1 VAREFFRGK
10 TRIEVGEAEA
20 CLAQDRRGRRLAHQ
34 AGQMRRCRDRKA
46 RAQALA
52 AARPCQEMG
61 KQLTARRGE
70 PAGAIAAVERREARM
85 NRVRIARSGAE
96 RYLAVDKG
104 RAKVIRE
111 ALIKETLPDRSARKQ
126 GGLRRDGLPAR
137 LRGAGEQD
145 RQTHTMDGE
154 KR

>member
-1 VAREFFRGK
+1 
-10 TRIEVGEAEA
+10 
-20 CLAQDRRGRRLAHQ
+20 
-34 AGQMRRCRDRKA
+34 MRRRRDRKA

-85 NRVRIARSGAE
+85 NRMRIACAGAE

-104 RAKVIRE
+104 GAKMMR
-111 ALIKETLPDRSARKQ
+111 
-126 GGLRRDGLPAR
+126 
-137 LRGAGEQD
+137 
-145 RQTHTMDGE
+145 
-154 KR
+154 

>member
-1 VAREFFRGK
+1 
-10 TRIEVGEAEA
+10 
-20 CLAQDRRGRRLAHQ
+20 
-34 AGQMRRCRDRKA
+34 MRRCRDREA
-46 RAQALA
+46 PAQALA

-85 NRVRIARSGAE
+85 NRVRIARAGAE

-111 ALIKETLPDRSARKQ
+111 ALIKETLPDRSARKH

-137 LRGAGEQD
+137 LRGVGEQD
-145 RQTHTMDGE
+145 RRTHTMDGE